1 MTDQPAIQVHP
12 GDDIQAVV
20 DTHPAGTTY
29 SLAPGEYRNQAISP
43 KAGDVFQGPS
53 GDEEGS
59 AVLTGAVVLTEFT
72 RLDDW
77 WVATDQTQDGQV
89 HGECDPEHPRCAYP
103 EDVFFDDVPLLH
115 VATKEDLKPGSFFFD
130 YEADT
135 IYFGDDPRG
144 REVEVSTTRTAFL
157 PTADNVTIRNLT
169 IEKYAVPAQMGA
181 IGDQYPAA
189 GWVIE
194 NNEIRHNH
202 GMGVAFASNTLVRN
216 NHIHHNGQS
225 GIGGNGENTLIQGN
239 ELSYN
244 NYAGFSREWE
254 CGNKLSNQ
262 IGTSVIENYIHH
274 NECTGL
280 WIDIDN
286 IDMRIE
292 RNIIE
297 YNAGNGIQYEISY
310 RGSIIDNVVRYNTDN
325 KKDWLWNS
333 QILIQ
338 NSQDIEVRGNTVIV
352 PETGGNAI
360 GLIEQERGSG
370 LFGPYIVKNVH
381 VHDNKIAFISPSGKV
396 GATQDSGDTS
406 IFSGE
411 RDNTFYDNAYYV
423 TDRDAMH
430 WFWNDQDLTI
440 SELIQLYGQESG
452 SLLIETLGF

>member
-1 MTDQPAIQVHP
+1 MTESAAIPVRP
-12 GDDIQAVV
+12 GDDIQAIVEA
-20 DTHPAGTTY
+20 HPAGTTY
-29 SLAPGEYRNQAISP
+29 SLAPGVYRNQAISP
-43 KAGDVFQGPS
+43 KAGDVFEGPS
-53 GDEEGS
+53 GDEKGS

-72 RLDDW
+72 RRDGW
-77 WVATDQTQDGQV
+77 WAATDQTQDGQV
-89 HGECDPEHPRCAYP
+89 HGECDPEHPRAAYP

-115 VATKEDLKPGSFFFD
+115 VAAKEDLKPGTFFFD

-135 IYFGDDPRG
+135 IYFGDDPHG

-157 PTADNVTIRNLT
+157 PTAENVTIRNLT
-169 IEKYAVPAQMGA
+169 IEKYAIPAQMGA

-194 NNEIRHNH
+194 NNEIRYNH
-202 GMGVAFASNTLVRN
+202 GMGVAFASNAIVRN

-225 GIGGNGENTLIQGN
+225 GLGGNGENALIEGN

-244 NYAGFSREWE
+244 NYAGFSRDWE

-262 IGTSVIENYIHH
+262 IGTSVIGNYIHH
-274 NECTGL
+274 NDCTGL

-286 IDMRIE
+286 IDMKIE

-325 KKDWLWNS
+325 KKGWLWNS

-370 LFGPYIVKNVH
+370 LFGEYIVKNVL
-381 VHDNKIAFISPSGKV
+381 VHDNKVAFTSPFGMV
-396 GATQDSGDTS
+396 GAGEDSGDRA
-406 IFSGE
+406 IFTRE
-411 RDNTFYDNAYYV
+411 RGNVFSDNTYSV
-423 TDRDAMH
+423 PDRDAPH
-430 WFWNDQDLTI
+430 WSWDDQDLSLST
-440 SELIQLYGQESG
+440 LIHLYGQESG
-452 SLLIETLGF
+452 SVFVDTLAY

>member
-1 MTDQPAIQVHP
+1 MTDQPVIHVRP

-20 DTHPAGTTY
+20 DAHPAGTTY
-29 SLAPGEYRNQAISP
+29 RLAPGVYRNQTISP
-43 KAGDVFQGPS
+43 HAGDVFEGPS
-53 GDEEGS
+53 DDDEGS

-72 RLDDW
+72 RRDGW

-103 EDVFFDDVPLLH
+103 EDVFLDDAPLLH
-115 VATKEDLKPGSFFFD
+115 VPSKADLRPGAFYFD
-130 YEADT
+130 YDVDT

-144 REVEVSTTRTAFL
+144 RTMEVSTTRTAFL
-157 PTADNVTIRNLT
+157 PTAENVTVRNLT
-169 IEKYAVPAQMGA
+169 IEKYAIPAQMGA

-202 GMGVAFASNTLVRN
+202 GMGVAFAANTVVRN

-225 GIGGNGENTLIQGN
+225 GIGGNGENSLIQEN

-262 IGTSVIENYIHH
+262 SGTSVIGNYIHH

-286 IDMRIE
+286 IDMVIA
-292 RNIIE
+292 RNFVE
-297 YNAGNGIQYEISY
+297 YNSGNGIQYEISY
-310 RGSIIDNVVRYNTDN
+310 RGSIIDNIVRYNTDN
-325 KKDWLWNS
+325 KKGWLWNS

-338 NSQDIEVRGNTVIV
+338 NSQDIEVRGNKVIV
-352 PETGGNAI
+352 PDTDGNAI
-360 GLIEQERGSG
+360 GLIEQARGSG
-370 LFGPYIVKNVH
+370 PFGDYIVKNVH
-381 VHDNKIAFISPSGKV
+381 VHENKIAFTSPLGKV
-396 GATQDSGDTS
+396 GAAEDIGNGA
-406 IFSGE
+406 IFARVRG
-411 RDNTFYDNAYYV
+411 NVFYDNVYYV
-423 TDRDAMH
+423 PNCDVFY
-430 WFWNDQDLTI
+430 WLWEDQDLKI
-440 SELIQLYGQESG
+440 DDLIYLYGQERG
-452 SLLIETLGF
+452 SIILDLLPY

>member
-1 MTDQPAIQVHP
+1 MIVVRP
-12 GDDIQAVV
+12 GDDIQAIV
-20 DTHPAGTTY
+20 DAHPAGTTY
-29 SLAPGEYRNQAISP
+29 RLAPGVYRNQAISP
-43 KAGDVFQGPS
+43 KAGDVFEGPS
-53 GDEEGS
+53 DDDEGS
-59 AVLTGAVVLTEFT
+59 AVLTGAVVLTDFT
-72 RLDDW
+72 RRDGW
-77 WVATDQTQDGQV
+77 WVAANQAQDGQV

-103 EDVFFDDVPLLH
+103 EDVFFDDAPLLH
-115 VATKEDLKPGSFFFD
+115 VAAKADLRPGTFFFD

-157 PTADNVTIRNLT
+157 PTAENVTIRNLT
-169 IEKYAVPAQMGA
+169 IEKYAIPAQMGA
-181 IGDQYPAA
+181 IGDQYPAD

-194 NNEIRHNH
+194 NNVIRHNH
-202 GMGVAFASNTLVRN
+202 GMGVAFASNTVVRN

-225 GIGGNGENTLIQGN
+225 GIGGNGEKALIEEN

-262 IGTSVIENYIHH
+262 VGTSVIGNYIHH

-286 IDMRIE
+286 IDINIE

-310 RGSIIDNVVRYNTDN
+310 RGSIIDNVIRYNTDN

-338 NSQDIEVRGNTVIV
+338 NSQDIEVRGNKVIV
-352 PETGGNAI
+352 PETCGNAI
-360 GLIEQERGSG
+360 GLIEQARGSG
-370 LFGPYIVKNVH
+370 LFGAYIVKNVH
-381 VHDNKIAFISPSGKV
+381 VHDNKIAFTSPLGKV
-396 GATQDSGDTS
+396 GAGEDLGDTGM
-406 IFSGE
+406 F
-411 RDNTFYDNAYYV
+411 A
-423 TDRDAMH
+423 
-430 WFWNDQDLTI
+430 
-440 SELIQLYGQESG
+440 
-452 SLLIETLGF
+452 

>member
-1 MTDQPAIQVHP
+1 MTEPAAIPICP

-20 DTHPAGTTY
+20 DAHPAGTTY
-29 SLAPGEYRNQAISP
+29 SLVPGVYRNQAISP
-43 KAGDVFQGPS
+43 KAGDVFTGPS
-53 GDEEGS
+53 GGDEGR
-59 AVLTGAVVLTEFT
+59 AVLTGAVVLTEFS
-72 RLDDW
+72 RRDGW

-115 VATKEDLKPGSFFFD
+115 VAAKGDLGPGTFFFD
-130 YEADT
+130 YDADI

-144 REVEVSTTRTAFL
+144 RAVEVSTTRTAFL
-157 PTADNVTIRNLT
+157 PTAENVTIRNLT
-169 IEKYAVPAQMGA
+169 IEKYAVPGQMGA

-202 GMGVAFASNTLVRN
+202 GMGVAFASNTIVRN

-225 GIGGNGENTLIQGN
+225 GIGGNGENALIQGN

-262 IGTSVIENYIHH
+262 IGTTVIENYIHH
-274 NECTGL
+274 NACTGL

-286 IDMRIE
+286 IDMIIE

-297 YNAGNGIQYEISY
+297 YNSGNGIQYEISY

-338 NSQDIEVRGNTVIV
+338 NSQDIEVRGNTVVV
-352 PETGGNAI
+352 PDTGGNAI
-360 GLIEQERGSG
+360 GLIEQARGSG
-370 LFGPYIVKNVH
+370 LFGAYIVKNVH
-381 VHDNKIAFISPSGKV
+381 VHDNKIAFTSPLGKV
-396 GATQDSGDTS
+396 GAGEDLGDGALFAHERGNV
-406 IFSGE
+406 FS
-411 RDNTFYDNAYYV
+411 DNTYYAS
-423 TDRDAMH
+423 DRDAAH
-430 WFWNDQDLTI
+430 WLWNAQDL
-440 SELIQLYGQESG
+440 SLAELIHLYGQESG
-452 SLLIETLGF
+452 SVLIDTAAY